1 MELLRKR
8 RKPKK
13 GSQFDSL
20 FGTLVGSLLGY
31 GLRIVLYF
39 PLSLI
44 IEPARV
50 LHDLFQ
56 CLRTGQGF
64 SKTFA
69 AALVWSGS
77 LVGLGFYLK
86 ANPDLPWFVFVGA
99 LLLPRTWS
107 WFLRPMLG
115 LLAPPPSGDEFYR
128 SRKWREL
135 RYDILRERGAV
146 CELCGSEETPLHVDH
161 IRPRSKYPHLALDS
175 RNLQVLCADCNVGK
189 GVRHEDDFRAS

>member
-1 MELLRKR
+1 VELTHSRLQRR
-8 RKPKK
+8 RKNKK
-13 GSQFDSL
+13 TS
-20 FGTLVGSLLGY
+20 LVGSILAY

-39 PLSLI
+39 PLSLV

-56 CLRTGQGF
+56 CLRHGRGF
-64 SKTFA
+64 LKTFVA
-69 AALVWSGS
+69 AVIWLACLAGVA
-77 LVGLGFYLK
+77 FYLK
-86 ANPDLPWFVFVGA
+86 SNPQLPWFIFAGA

-107 WFLRPMLG
+107 WLLRPVFG
-115 LLAPPPSGDEFYR
+115 LIAPPMVADEFYR

-146 CELCGSEETPLHVDH
+146 CELCGSQEAPLHVDH